1 MQPLFWLE
9 EGELA
14 GSRGPVGQNWDF
26 DELQRSGI
34 GAILSLADNM
44 AGNLAADWPQSPF
57 EFACIPLPSGEAPS
71 DADLRLCV
79 EQLPKALDFIQRQH
93 AAGLGVLVHC
103 ESGQNRTCL
112 LLAYYL
118 MEHGVAPLHA
128 VARIRAV
135 ADVAFESH
143 GWDQFVFD
151 VLYALQD

>member
-14 GSRGPVGQNWDF
+14 GSRGPVDRTWDF

-34 GAILSLADNM
+34 GAILSLADN
-44 AGNLAADWPQSPF
+44 GAADWPQSLF

-79 EQLPKALDFIQRQH
+79 EQLPKALDFIQRQRE
-93 AAGLGVLVHC
+93 AGLGVLVHC

-135 ADVAFESH
+135 ADAAFGSH

>member
-14 GSRGPVGQNWDF
+14 GSRGPVDRTWDF

-34 GAILSLADNM
+34 GAILSLADNV
-44 AGNLAADWPQSPF
+44 AADWPQSPF

-71 DADLRLCV
+71 DADLRRCV
-79 EQLPKALDFIQRQH
+79 EQLPKALDFIQRQRE
-93 AAGLGVLVHC
+93 AGLGVLVHC

-135 ADVAFESH
+135 ADAAFGSH

>member
-14 GSRGPVGQNWDF
+14 GSRGPVDRTWDF

-34 GAILSLADNM
+34 GAILSLADN
-44 AGNLAADWPQSPF
+44 GAADRPQSPF

-71 DADLRLCV
+71 DADLRRCV
-79 EQLPKALDFIQRQH
+79 EQLPKALDFIQRQRE
-93 AAGLGVLVHC
+93 AGLGVLVHC

-135 ADVAFESH
+135 ADAAFGSH

>member
-14 GSRGPVGQNWDF
+14 GSRGPAGQNWDL

-34 GAILSLADNM
+34 GAILSLAENV
-44 AGNLAADWPQSPF
+44 AADWPQSPF
-57 EFACIPLPSGEAPS
+57 EFACIPLPSGETPL

-79 EQLPKALDFIQRQH
+79 EQLPKALDFIKRQR

-135 ADVAFESH
+135 ADAAFESH
-143 GWDQFVFD
+143 GWDQFVLD
-151 VLYALQD
+151 VLYALQE